1 MHCTVC
7 VCARSAPK
15 IVQNALV
22 LLRNIIGIIKTHI
35 HDNHIEFEVSGRF
48 GGVWPT
54 VRRPYTYFF
63 TQILSRHISL
73 TLQVFSVVLP
83 QSTAP
88 TVKGLFKS
96 RSCGQNEFNFN
107 FVVWNRLQVKK
118 K

>member
-1 MHCTVC
+1 MHTKLQLSSLKNKKVGKTARNVHCTVC

-54 VRRPYTYFF
+54 VCHGTPWARETKNVTKHPE
-63 TQILSRHISL
+63 SN
-73 TLQVFSVVLP
+73 V
-83 QSTAP
+83 
-88 TVKGLFKS
+88 
-96 RSCGQNEFNFN
+96 
-107 FVVWNRLQVKK
+107 
-118 K
+118 